1 MNTLILKDSLTPM
14 FMVALFIIA
23 KEQPK
28 CPVTDKWIK
37 NTHTHTHKYT
47 MDYYLVI
54 KKE

>member
-1 MNTLILKDSLTPM
+1 M

-37 NTHTHTHKYT
+37 NTHTHKYT